1 MYFSLITLAT
11 LRDEQ
16 INLNLLGFGEE
27 ELTRL
32 LADQEERPRIVTT
45 FVR

>member
-1 MYFSLITLAT
+1 MYFSLRTLAT

-16 INLNLLGFGEE
+16 INLNLLGFDEE

-32 LADQEERPRIVTT
+32 LADREERPRIVTT